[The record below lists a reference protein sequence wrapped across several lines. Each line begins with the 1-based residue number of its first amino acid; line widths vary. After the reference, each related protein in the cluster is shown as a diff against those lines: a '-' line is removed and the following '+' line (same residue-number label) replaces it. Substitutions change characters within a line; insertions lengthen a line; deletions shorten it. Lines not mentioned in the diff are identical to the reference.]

1 VCSRNERDR
10 ETILTTRVRRVK
22 IRKEK
27 KKKRKEKKRKEKKKK
42 LKGNRIPGVHRPVVS
57 LPSLEFIVVQPT
69 MNHVQTL
76 AGDTFPYP

>member
-1 VCSRNERDR
+1 MSYKD
-10 ETILTTRVRRVK
+10 K
-22 IRKEK
+22 GK
-27 KKKRKEKKRKEKKKK
+27 KKEKKRKKKK
-42 LKGNRIPGVHRPVVS
+42 LKGNRIPGAHGPVVG